1 MKYRTE
7 ESGIRR
13 NRIRRNWF
21 VSATISALLLV
32 RVCPAAD
39 PIGDTD
45 TNESAD
51 APELTEATDLAIDRG
66 LKYLLKTQKK
76 DGSWAGD
83 EGQIPIGATSLA
95 LMAFMSCGHFPGFGP
110 HGDALDR
117 GKDYLLEKAAE
128 SESGY
133 MSTMYEH
140 GLFTL
145 AMSEMWGMTKTPE
158 DNAAIKEAVQK
169 AVEVILRS
177 QSPVGGWRYAPRPDA
192 GNDTSV
198 TAMVFIGLA
207 SSRQAGIL
215 VPTATIDNVVNYL
228 RDVAYDSQRGGF
240 GYTGRGY
247 TTACTAGGTYAAQ
260 LCGMRDTEWVQACV
274 RSLENDAKIFSGGG
288 AYYYTHYYAVQAM
301 VQAGDEHYARWYP
314 RIRDALLAKQNP
326 DGSWAGGKAGYPHVT
341 PMAVLILTAP
351 YRYIPIYQR

>member
-1 MKYRTE
+1 MINMFRTLE
-7 ESGIRR
+7 RCGALIVACGI
-13 NRIRRNWF
+13 WVF
-21 VSATISALLLV
+21 GCLG
-32 RVCPAAD
+32 VCSAAD
-39 PIGDTD
+39 VEDAG
-45 TNESAD
+45 EEASSD

-66 LKYLLKTQKK
+66 LKYLLKSQKE

-83 EGQIPIGATSLA
+83 NGEIPVGATSLS
-95 LMAFMSCGHFPGFGP
+95 LMAFMSAGHFPGFGP
-110 HGDALDR
+110 YGEALDR
-117 GKDYLLEKAAE
+117 GKKYLLDKAKE

-215 VPTATIDNVVNYL
+215 VPTATIDNVINYL
-228 RDVAYDSQRGGF
+228 RDVAYDPSRGGF

-247 TTACTAGGTYAAQ
+247 TTACTAGGTFAAQ
-260 LCGMRDTEWVQACV
+260 LCGQRDTEWVQSCV
-274 RSLENDAKIFSGGG
+274 RSLENNAKIFSDDKH

-301 VQAGDEHYARWYP
+301 VQAGDEHYFRWYP
-314 RIRDALLAKQNP
+314 KIRDALIAKQNP

-341 PMAVLILTAP
+341 PMSILILSAP
-351 YRYIPIYQR
+351 YRYIPVYQR